1 MKIYYDIEQRT
12 QEWYAVK
19 DLKFTASHAS
29 AILAEG
35 AGLKTLIK
43 EMLAEHYSSGEYE
56 EYSKKYTNKDIERGN
71 EFEDKARSIYQL
83 ETGNKVTQVGFVE
96 MDEYVGCS
104 PDGLVNDNG
113 LIEIK
118 NLSDKVYLE
127 LLLSGKIEKKYFN
140 QMQMQMYVTNRE
152 WCDFFAFNP
161 NFTDKPFFIQRV
173 KPDLET
179 MANLGN
185 ALKHAIVLLKEQHK
199 ILENII
205 HT

>member
-1 MKIYYDIEQRT
+1 M
-12 QEWYAVK
+12 K